1 MKRGKRHAFHG
12 TVEAYWA
19 SEAHFKCSIYQ
30 SSKILCVFGKNIV
43 VFGLKKTFCERTW
56 AEIAIISRLFPVSV
70 QHALLRLQRNVVQN
84 PLVYTMDKCTLFAFN
99 RCAALMLTT
108 TTTTATTMATATT
121 PPAFHI
127 QVSPQK
133 LKVQNGGKI
142 LYFKVSVVHREVHLY
157 RFSFVDVYVQFVQVF
172 ARSMCDALHIN

>member
-1 MKRGKRHAFHG
+1 MGRNCNNFKIIPCIRAACIITFTTQHC
-12 TVEAYWA
+12 
-19 SEAHFKCSIYQ
+19 SE
-30 SSKILCVFGKNIV
+30 
-43 VFGLKKTFCERTW
+43 
-56 AEIAIISRLFPVSV
+56 
-70 QHALLRLQRNVVQN
+70 
-84 PLVYTMDKCTLFAFN
+84 LVYTMDKCTLFAFN

-157 RFSFVDVYVQFVQVF
+157 RFSFVDVHVQFVQVF